1 MASLI
6 VKRLLSFSAQ
16 WLLANAIFVLAL
28 VGGSKPLGD
37 PRLVALMVVLNILW
51 LVPVIGSVYV
61 SEAKIR
67 TTDKGYC
74 YHLWMGAMLVELVV
88 VGADYAHLRG
98 ATRITRLETDLGL
111 ALVILGFLVSAVA
124 WLSIQ
129 RYSAPQFQIIEG
141 HKVVDEGLYR
151 RVRHPIYLGFFL
163 IGVGL
168 PIFVRSVLGL
178 VVFAV
183 IVTPTWLYV
192 IGQEEKFLL
201 AELGDDYAQYMRRTK
216 RLIPLVY

>member
-1 MASLI
+1 MGSLI
-6 VKRLLSFSAQ
+6 VRRLLSFSAQ
-16 WLLANAIFVLAL
+16 WLVANAIFLLA
-28 VGGSKPLGD
+28 VGRGTKPLSD
-37 PRLVALMVVLNILW
+37 PRLLTLIVVLNILW
-51 LVPVIGSVYV
+51 LVPVLGSVYV
-61 SEAKIR
+61 PETKIR

-98 ATRITRLETDLGL
+98 AARITRVETDLGL
-111 ALVILGFLVSAVA
+111 ALMTLGFLVSAVA

-168 PIFVRSVLGL
+168 PIFVRSIVGL
-178 VVFAV
+178 IVFAV
-183 IVTPTWLYV
+183 VVTPTWLYV
-192 IGQEEKFLL
+192 IAQEEKFLL
-201 AELGDDYAQYMRRTK
+201 AELGDDYAEYMHRTK